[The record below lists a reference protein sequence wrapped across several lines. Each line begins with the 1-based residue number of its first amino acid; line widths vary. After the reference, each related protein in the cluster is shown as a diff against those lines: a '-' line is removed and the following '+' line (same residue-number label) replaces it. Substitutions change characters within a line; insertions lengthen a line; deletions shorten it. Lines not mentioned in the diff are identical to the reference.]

1 MGRVGERAEGCC
13 LGDEARLAI
22 LTVARLCVVL
32 PELDLERGG
41 RRLGSLK
48 VVVKS

>member
-1 MGRVGERAEGCC
+1 MVWFGVRVEGCC
-13 LGDEARLAI
+13 LGDEVLFAI
-22 LTVARLCVVL
+22 LAVARLCVVL

-41 RRLGSLK
+41 RRFGSLK